1 MRSNTGLLWFIRGCI
16 LGAVGSLLAGCSAS
30 QYAPVQELGLSTTAE
45 LSAGNKSKTS
55 LAPYQVRPGDTMF
68 AIAWRFGWDYKK
80 LAKVNGISSPYT
92 IYVGQV
98 IYFNDTNSNYLVSQP
113 AAKTSVKKPIFN
125 AKKTTYEVKSIAKK
139 TPPVSKTSE
148 KIYKINQEIA
158 YLGPSS
164 VKWAWPLKGKVLKN
178 FSNKGNTFNGID
190 LSSSLGK
197 PVKAASSGI
206 IVYAG
211 SGIQGYGKLVV
222 VKHNNT
228 FLSAYAYNSRILVV
242 EGATVNAGQIIAEVG
257 KGPQLDPRLHFEIRK
272 DGKPVNPLRYL
283 PEL

>member
-1 MRSNTGLLWFIRGCI
+1 MHSNTGVLWMIRCCSIGM
-16 LGAVGSLLAGCSAS
+16 VGFLLAGCSTS
-30 QYAPVQELGLSTTAE
+30 QYAPVQELGYSTADISVSSGVQST
-45 LSAGNKSKTS
+45 
-55 LAPYQVRPGDTMF
+55 LAPYRVKPGDTMF

-80 LAKVNGISSPYT
+80 LAKTNGISYPYT
-92 IYVGQV
+92 IYIGQI
-98 IYFNDTNSNYLVSQP
+98 IYFNDINSNHLVSQP
-113 AAKTSVKKPIFN
+113 TSKKLVKKSDSSVKTTIYQPNYTVKKPSSASIVP
-125 AKKTTYEVKSIAKK
+125 KKS
-139 TPPVSKTSE
+139 SKILKE
-148 KIYKINQEIA
+148 KPYI
-158 YLGPSS
+158 GPSS
-164 VKWAWPLKGKVLKN
+164 IKWVWPLRGKVLQK
-178 FSNKGNTFNGID
+178 FSSKGDAFHGID
-190 LSSSLGK
+190 VASSLGK
-197 PVKAASSGI
+197 SVKAASSGI

-283 PEL
+283 PKL